1 MANNKF
7 QYIGQSDASNVLGAS
22 AHNIMVPITD
32 SDDYFIVNPLHKS
45 ADIITAEEVK
55 MLESGQDA
63 SGEFAQRGYLVD
75 EAKEKRAFKMA
86 YLDFTE
92 QREDDEI
99 QLFFVQCLMHG

>member
-1 MANNKF
+1 MR
-7 QYIGQSDASNVLGAS
+7 YVWLLS
-22 AHNIMVPITD
+22 
-32 SDDYFIVNPLHKS
+32 
-45 ADIITAEEVK
+45 EE

-92 QREDDEI
+92 QREDDET
-99 QLFFVQCLMHG
+99 QLFFEELNEFKVLQFIRSGRIAITRSPIERLSEFLRERDKMLSIDEV